1 MAFPNLSDIQSH
13 LKLVAFGT
21 MCGACGYGL
30 SMSEPVVQ
38 VESVGKHHLVLDL
51 DTSDMGLNLSVDPK
65 QEPRFFQSIYG

>member
-21 MCGACGYGL
+21 M
-30 SMSEPVVQ
+30 Q